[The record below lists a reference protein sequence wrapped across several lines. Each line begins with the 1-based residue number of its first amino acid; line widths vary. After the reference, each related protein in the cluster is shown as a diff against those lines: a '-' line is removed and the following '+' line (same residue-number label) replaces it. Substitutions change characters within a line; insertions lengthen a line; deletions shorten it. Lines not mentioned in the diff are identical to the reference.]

1 MIRRPPRSTR
11 TDTLFPYTT
20 LFRSSHPH
28 HRPARDHQAFP
39 KEGPLL
45 NVGHYREGE
54 SRWSPDLLLEPA
66 RTGIR
71 LLRIRGR
78 RPLALRRADARMA
91 RRQVEGLVLPLARTQ
106 SGPQKPLRFG
116 RRALR
121 RPSNR
126 QMEIGRASF
135 TERVCQYV

>member
-78 RPLALRRADARMA
+78 RPHALRRADARMA
-91 RRQVEGLVLPLARTQ
+91 RRPVEGLVLPLARKK
-106 SGPQKPLRFG
+106 SARQKNFRFG
-116 RRALR
+116 RATC
-121 RPSNR
+121 RPLSKR
-126 QMEIGRASF
+126 QKIAKTKPTKE
-135 TERVCQYV
+135 